1 MFWLPANLGF
11 FSFFKNTQQT
21 RHFLFFNHYLIYIFL
36 LDFKHLL
43 FLFFKK
49 GRLSVFGNYGPLAE
63 DGTLRG
69 GRQGSRIVSH
79 MELEAMI
86 QEMQREDILQVYIGK
101 QKLQREDQEEILK
114 QAGK

>member
-1 MFWLPANLGF
+1 M
-11 FSFFKNTQQT
+11 
-21 RHFLFFNHYLIYIFL
+21 
-36 LDFKHLL
+36 
-43 FLFFKK
+43 
-49 GRLSVFGNYGPLAE
+49 FGNYGPLAE

>member
-1 MFWLPANLGF
+1 
-11 FSFFKNTQQT
+11 
-21 RHFLFFNHYLIYIFL
+21 
-36 LDFKHLL
+36 
-43 FLFFKK
+43 
-49 GRLSVFGNYGPLAE
+49 VFGNYGPLAE

>member
-1 MFWLPANLGF
+1 MYKKIQPWHRTNFYF
-11 FSFFKNTQQT
+11 
-21 RHFLFFNHYLIYIFL
+21 IFL
-36 LDFKHLL
+36 
-43 FLFFKK
+43 

-86 QEMQREDILQVYIGK
+86 QEMQR
-101 QKLQREDQEEILK
+101 
-114 QAGK
+114 